1 MKRKLQSLM
10 KNQKKMTRLNEK
22 WKENYKVWRKTK
34 RKWQG
39 LMKNEKKTTKSEE
52 KPKENDK
59 A

>member
-1 MKRKLQSLM
+1 M
-10 KNQKKMTRLNEK
+10 KNEKKTTKSNEK
-22 WKENYKVWRKTK
+22 PKENV
-34 RKWQG
+34 QG

>member
-1 MKRKLQSLM
+1 M
-10 KNQKKMTRLNEK
+10 KNEKKTTKSNEK
-22 WKENYKVWRKTK
+22 PKENVR
-34 RKWQG
+34 G